1 MNAKLAQRILKMAKW
16 NIDLNV
22 PEDVRKKCVMIVAPH
37 TSLWDW
43 VLGKMVFAAMEIKPV
58 VMIKKEF
65 FSFPIGGLLRKLG
78 GIPVDRK
85 NPKRLPMEMAERF
98 ANSDHLCVVIT
109 PEGTRKRTEK
119 WKKGFYFIARQAQVP
134 IAIGYTDWGHKRC
147 GIFPNTFMPTGNYD
161 ADLAFIQQH
170 YFGMIGKYK
179 GQFNLEDK
187 K

>member
-65 FSFPIGGLLRKLG
+65 FAFPIVQRPSSQGRRAAGEHRRGRPRPGKG
-78 GIPVDRK
+78 
-85 NPKRLPMEMAERF
+85 RL
-98 ANSDHLCVVIT
+98 S
-109 PEGTRKRTEK
+109 
-119 WKKGFYFIARQAQVP
+119 ARS
-134 IAIGYTDWGHKRC
+134 
-147 GIFPNTFMPTGNYD
+147 
-161 ADLAFIQQH
+161 
-170 YFGMIGKYK
+170 
-179 GQFNLEDK
+179 
-187 K
+187 